1 MICSFQSGTLN
12 VWIVDNRGTLTPSRQ
27 YRKRSHIT
35 TAVFCLI
42 PPRPDA
48 LRKLDWKKNY
58 SPSFFFGTD
67 RGGVIYADD
76 LGHCT
81 EVQQLSSA
89 IDKMLFFEDKARLV
103 IITRSLLLTQYQV
116 SDNGHVSRVMQ
127 VKLSVAK
134 EVANMGIRSAVWAG
148 SGLLAAAT
156 HEKMVRLLDLG
167 SDESYNLSLS
177 AIGDVDRTDRV
188 VCVAFSPVDR
198 YLAVGT
204 QMGIVAVW
212 KYCAAFKKKSNE
224 DDSGGIGQTDWEV
237 CIDIPTMI
245 SIL

>member
-1 MICSFQSGTLN
+1 
-12 VWIVDNRGTLTPSRQ
+12 
-27 YRKRSHIT
+27 
-35 TAVFCLI
+35 
-42 PPRPDA
+42 
-48 LRKLDWKKNY
+48 
-58 SPSFFFGTD
+58 
-67 RGGVIYADD
+67 
-76 LGHCT
+76 
-81 EVQQLSSA
+81 
-89 IDKMLFFEDKARLV
+89 
-103 IITRSLLLTQYQV
+103 V

-245 SIL
+245 SILCILTVILLYRLCLRSCTTRLR